1 MTDGSLFEEPNEG
14 DDATEGPTGLQG
26 PPQRQ
31 AGPPRGPRP
40 QGEGVRIITAEE
52 VAEAASRREAA
63 ERQAAG
69 SPRPAERPP
78 PPSSGDPTA
87 SFPLPQSSRPEDVQR
102 SRPMAAD
109 AAGSPTDATGAQ
121 RPGGQPPAAAPQPA
135 PDIGQSRAATEPVDI
150 GDDAAAPLIGV
161 EDPPAG
167 PGDSAGSGDATEAVL
182 PHWTAPATGEVPRV
196 VAGDDTDE
204 RTSSQWAAAAT
215 GPRWRDEN
223 VRWSETEDLAADLA
237 HDPDADIGALS
248 SERPASDQVTGLDDV
263 EFPGGPAAQIGGTAA
278 GATVGAGGAGG
289 SGGSRPGPLRGR
301 DRGPLSSSST
311 GGTGGTG
318 GRNMGQAIAVGV
330 ALGVVALILAKLG
343 APWFLVLVELAI
355 VLAAAEYLSALRRAG
370 LEPPTLLGL
379 VAVAALPLASYA
391 RGDAAIPMVLFLLV
405 VFSMI
410 WFLASAGP
418 GRPVRDIGTMM
429 LAVVH
434 VGVLGAFAALILRF
448 GPLGGTTIDQ
458 GVSFLVLAVVA
469 AVFYDVGGLLV
480 GSRFGRT
487 PLSSASPNKTR
498 EGLVGGIA
506 ASVVAVVVA
515 VTVLGLTPFTFLQAL
530 VFALVCGVAAVVG
543 DLSESLVKRDLG
555 LKDMGNLLP
564 GHGGVLDRFD
574 GMLFV
579 LPTAYYLVLV
589 LLG

>member
-1 MTDGSLFEEPNEG
+1 MTDGSLFERPDEG
-14 DDATEGPTGLQG
+14 TEDSDAASSELPS

-40 QGEGVRIITAEE
+40 EGEGVRIITAEE

-69 SPRPAERPP
+69 SPRHTDRPP
-78 PPSSGDPTA
+78 PPAAGEATA
-87 SFPLPQSSRPEDVQR
+87 SFPLPETSRPQDVQR
-102 SRPMAAD
+102 SRPLAAGTAGTPAGGTPAPRTGAGEPSTGSAPDAEPTPNPSTAD
-109 AAGSPTDATGAQ
+109 AS
-121 RPGGQPPAAAPQPA
+121 
-135 PDIGQSRAATEPVDI
+135 
-150 GDDAAAPLIGV
+150 APLISMEEPTG
-161 EDPPAG
+161 
-167 PGDSAGSGDATEAVL
+167 EAVL
-182 PHWTAPATGEVPRV
+182 PHWTAPATGEVPRA
-196 VAGDDTDE
+196 VAGDQTDE
-204 RTSSQWAAAAT
+204 TTSSQWAAAAT

-223 VRWSETEDLAADLA
+223 ARWSEDEDLVGDLA
-237 HDPDADIGALS
+237 HEHGDDIGALDAG
-248 SERPASDQVTGLDDV
+248 RPTNEQATSLDDV
-263 EFPGGPAAQIGGTAA
+263 EFPGGPEAEIGGGARAAA
-278 GATVGAGGAGG
+278 GAATTGAGGGR
-289 SGGSRPGPLRGR
+289 SGPLRGR
-301 DRGPLSSSST
+301 DRGPLPPSQSPSS
-311 GGTGGTG
+311 GGGTG
-318 GRNMGQAIAVGV
+318 GRNMGQAVAVGV

-343 APWFLVLVELAI
+343 APWFLILVEVAI
-355 VLAAAEYLSALRRAG
+355 VLAAAEYLAALRRAG

-379 VAVAALPLASYA
+379 VAVAALPLAAYA
-391 RGDAAIPMVLFLLV
+391 RGDAAIPMVLFLLL
-405 VFSMI
+405 VFSMV

-448 GPLGGTTIDQ
+448 GPLGGSTIDQ
-458 GVSFLVLAVVA
+458 GVSFLVLAAVA

-498 EGLVGGIA
+498 EGLVGGIV
-506 ASVVAVVVA
+506 ASVVAVLVA
-515 VTVLGLTPFTFLQAL
+515 VLVLGLTPFSFAQAL
-530 VFALVCGVAAVVG
+530 IFALVCAVAAVVG

-555 LKDMGNLLP
+555 LKDMGDLLP

-574 GMLFV
+574 GLLFV

-589 LLG
+589 LIG

>member
-1 MTDGSLFEEPNEG
+1 MTDGSLFERPDEG
-14 DDATEGPTGLQG
+14 DESTGDADTGARDAA
-26 PPQRQ
+26 PRQ

-40 QGEGVRIITAEE
+40 EGKGVRIITAEE
-52 VAEAASRREAA
+52 VAAAASRREAA

-69 SPRPAERPP
+69 SPRPTDRPP
-78 PPSSGDPTA
+78 PPSAGEATT
-87 SFPLPQSSRPEDVQR
+87 SFPLPASSRPEDVQR
-102 SRPMAAD
+102 SRPMAAGS
-109 AAGSPTDATGAQ
+109 AGSPAGGSPAPGSDAAK
-121 RPGGQPPAAAPQPA
+121 PLAPPPPAADPA
-135 PDIGQSRAATEPVDI
+135 GTSPE
-150 GDDAAAPLIGV
+150 DAAPGDQPTPLIAMEEPTG
-161 EDPPAG
+161 
-167 PGDSAGSGDATEAVL
+167 EAVL
-182 PHWTAPATGEVPRV
+182 PHWTAPATGEVPRA

-223 VRWSETEDLAADLA
+223 VRWSEGEDLVGDLA
-237 HDPDADIGALS
+237 HDEGTDIGALDAGRQTNEQATS
-248 SERPASDQVTGLDDV
+248 LDDV
-263 EFPGGPAAQIGGTAA
+263 EFPGGPAAEIGGVSAA
-278 GATVGAGGAGG
+278 GAAAAAPTGGAR
-289 SGGSRPGPLRGR
+289 SGPLRGR
-301 DRGPLSSSST
+301 DRGPRPASQPST
-311 GGTGGTG
+311 TSGGTG
-318 GRNMGQAIAVGV
+318 GRNMGQAVAVGV

-343 APWFLVLVELAI
+343 APWFLVLVEVAI

-379 VAVAALPLASYA
+379 VAVAALPLAAYA

-410 WFLASAGP
+410 WYLASAGP

-448 GPLGGTTIDQ
+448 GPLGGSAIDQ

-498 EGLVGGIA
+498 EGLVGGIVS
-506 ASVVAVVVA
+506 SVIAVLVAVLVI
-515 VTVLGLTPFTFLQAL
+515 GLTPFSFFQAL
-530 VFALVCGVAAVVG
+530 VFAVVCAVAAVIG

-579 LPTAYYLVLV
+579 LPTAYYTVLV

>member
-1 MTDGSLFEEPNEG
+1 MTDGSLFERPDD
-14 DDATEGPTGLQG
+14 DDAAPEGQTDAPKG
-26 PPQRQ
+26 Q

-40 QGEGVRIITAEE
+40 SGEGVRIITAEE
-52 VAEAASRREAA
+52 IAAAASMRETA

-69 SPRPAERPP
+69 SPRQADRPP
-78 PPSSGDPTA
+78 PPAGEATA
-87 SFPLPQSSRPEDVQR
+87 SFPLPQSSRPQDVQR
-102 SRPMAAD
+102 SRPMAA
-109 AAGSPTDATGAQ
+109 GT
-121 RPGGQPPAAAPQPA
+121 PGDPVGGTPAASPETQQSPIGKPQPVDPSSDPS
-135 PDIGQSRAATEPVDI
+135 PDEPV
-150 GDDAAAPLIGV
+150 PLIPMEEPTG
-161 EDPPAG
+161 
-167 PGDSAGSGDATEAVL
+167 EAVL
-182 PHWTAPATGEVPRV
+182 PHWTAPATGQVPRV

-223 VRWSETEDLAADLA
+223 VRWSEGEDLVGDLA
-237 HDPDADIGALS
+237 HEPGDDVGALDAD
-248 SERPASDQVTGLDDV
+248 RPAADQATNLDDV
-263 EFPGGPAAQIGGTAA
+263 DFPGGPAAKIG
-278 GATVGAGGAGG
+278 GGAG
-289 SGGSRPGPLRGR
+289 SGAEAAGTGGPRRGPLRGR
-301 DRGPLSSSST
+301 DRGPLPPSQPPPT
-311 GGTGGTG
+311 TGGTG
-318 GRNMGQAIAVGV
+318 GRNMGQAVAVGV
-330 ALGVVALILAKLG
+330 ALAVVALVLAKLG
-343 APWFLVLVELAI
+343 APWFLILVEVAI

-379 VAVAALPLASYA
+379 VAVAALPLAAYA
-391 RGDAAIPMVLFLLV
+391 RGDAALPMVLFLLV

-418 GRPVRDIGTMM
+418 GRPVRDIGTML

-434 VGVLGAFAALILRF
+434 VGVLGSFAALILRF
-448 GPLGGTTIDQ
+448 GPLGGSTIDQ

-498 EGLVGGIA
+498 EGLFGGLA
-506 ASVVAVVVA
+506 ASVVAVLLA
-515 VTVLGLTPFTFLQAL
+515 VTVIGVTPFSFFQAL
-530 VFALVCGVAAVVG
+530 VFAVVCAVAAVVG
-543 DLSESLVKRDLG
+543 DLSESLIKRDLG
-555 LKDMGNLLP
+555 LKDMGTLLP

-579 LPTAYYLVLV
+579 LPTAYYTVLV

>member
-1 MTDGSLFEEPNEG
+1 MTDGSLFEQPSDGEQDPDVASSEP
-14 DDATEGPTGLQG
+14 P

-40 QGEGVRIITAEE
+40 EGEGVRIITAEE

-63 ERQAAG
+63 ERRAAG
-69 SPRPAERPP
+69 SPRHTDRPP
-78 PPSSGDPTA
+78 PPADGDATA
-87 SFPLPQSSRPEDVQR
+87 SFPLPETSRPQDVQR
-102 SRPMAAD
+102 SRPLAAG
-109 AAGSPTDATGAQ
+109 AAGAPTGPTPASPLATGASSAGSPSGAKPTGDPLSQDA
-121 RPGGQPPAAAPQPA
+121 
-135 PDIGQSRAATEPVDI
+135 S
-150 GDDAAAPLIGV
+150 APLISMEEPTG
-161 EDPPAG
+161 
-167 PGDSAGSGDATEAVL
+167 EAVL

-196 VAGDDTDE
+196 VAGENTDE
-204 RTSSQWAAAAT
+204 TTSSQWAAAAT

-223 VRWSETEDLAADLA
+223 ARWSEDENLVGDLA
-237 HDPDADIGALS
+237 HEQGDDVGALDAD
-248 SERPASDQVTGLDDV
+248 RPTNEQATSLDDV
-263 EFPGGPAAQIGGTAA
+263 EFPGGPAAEIRGVAGPGAAAAA
-278 GATVGAGGAGG
+278 GAAATG
-289 SGGSRPGPLRGR
+289 SGGGRPGPLRGR
-301 DRGPLSSSST
+301 DRGPLPPSQPRSS
-311 GGTGGTG
+311 GGGTG
-318 GRNMGQAIAVGV
+318 GRNMVQAVAVGV

-343 APWFLVLVELAI
+343 APWFLILVELAI
-355 VLAAAEYLSALRRAG
+355 VLAAAEYLAALRRAG

-379 VAVAALPLASYA
+379 VAVAALPLAAYA
-391 RGDAAIPMVLFLLV
+391 RGDAAIPMVLFLLI
-405 VFSMI
+405 VFSMV
-410 WFLASAGP
+410 WFLTSAGP

-448 GPLGGTTIDQ
+448 GPLGGSTIDQ

-506 ASVVAVVVA
+506 ASVVAVLFA
-515 VTVLGLTPFTFLQAL
+515 VTVLGLTPFSFFQAL
-530 VFALVCGVAAVVG
+530 VFAVVCAVAAVVG

-555 LKDMGNLLP
+555 LKDMGDLLP
-564 GHGGVLDRFD
+564 GHGGVFDRFD

-589 LLG
+589 LIG

>member
-1 MTDGSLFEEPNEG
+1 
-14 DDATEGPTGLQG
+14 
-26 PPQRQ
+26 
-31 AGPPRGPRP
+31 
-40 QGEGVRIITAEE
+40 
-52 VAEAASRREAA
+52 
-63 ERQAAG
+63 
-69 SPRPAERPP
+69 
-78 PPSSGDPTA
+78 
-87 SFPLPQSSRPEDVQR
+87 
-102 SRPMAAD
+102 
-109 AAGSPTDATGAQ
+109 
-121 RPGGQPPAAAPQPA
+121 
-135 PDIGQSRAATEPVDI
+135 
-150 GDDAAAPLIGV
+150 
-161 EDPPAG
+161 
-167 PGDSAGSGDATEAVL
+167 
-182 PHWTAPATGEVPRV
+182 
-196 VAGDDTDE
+196 
-204 RTSSQWAAAAT
+204 
-215 GPRWRDEN
+215 
-223 VRWSETEDLAADLA
+223 
-237 HDPDADIGALS
+237 
-248 SERPASDQVTGLDDV
+248 
-263 EFPGGPAAQIGGTAA
+263 
-278 GATVGAGGAGG
+278 
-289 SGGSRPGPLRGR
+289 
-301 DRGPLSSSST
+301 
-311 GGTGGTG
+311 
-318 GRNMGQAIAVGV
+318 MGQAIAVGV

-379 VAVAALPLASYA
+379 VAVAALPLAAYA

-506 ASVVAVVVA
+506 ASVVAVLVA
-515 VTVLGLTPFTFLQAL
+515 VTVLGLTPFTFFQAL

-555 LKDMGNLLP
+555 LKDMGDLLP